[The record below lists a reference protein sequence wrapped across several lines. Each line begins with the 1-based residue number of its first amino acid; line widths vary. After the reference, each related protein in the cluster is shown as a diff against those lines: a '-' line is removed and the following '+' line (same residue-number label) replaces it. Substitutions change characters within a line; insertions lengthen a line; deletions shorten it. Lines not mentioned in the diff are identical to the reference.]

1 MLDPTA
7 IDATLRSGRD
17 SELARIEEAG
27 LNAAQPREQLLI
39 DGWLLR
45 FSPGKARRSRSV
57 NAIAAGT
64 MALERKL
71 SLCRRWY
78 QRFSLPLIIRV
89 TPFSQPADLD
99 EHLAAAGFVAYDET
113 RVMTCRLTDEVADRD
128 RLTVREVD
136 SRAFAEAVGLL
147 RESPPR
153 QIEAHQRRLRDCP
166 LQASTARLVAYGA
179 DGTPLTAGQV
189 VVQDDL
195 AGLYDIVTA
204 VGARRRGLGRAIS
217 RQLLAAAA
225 ALGARSA
232 YLQVDAGNVPARR
245 IYSALGFADR
255 YAYWYRRPADVVDQI
270 PG

>member
-1 MLDPTA
+1 MLDPSA
-7 IDATLRSGRD
+7 IDAALRSGCD
-17 SELARIEEAG
+17 FELARIEEAG

-57 NAIAAGT
+57 NAVAAGA
-64 MALERKL
+64 MALDDKL

-78 QRFSLPLIIRV
+78 QRFGLPLIIRV
-89 TPFSQPADLD
+89 TPFSQPAGLD

-113 RVMTCRLTDEVADRD
+113 RVMTCRLSEAPGDRD
-128 RLTVREVD
+128 GLLARDVD
-136 SRAFAEAVGLL
+136 SRAFAEAVGSL
-147 RESPPR
+147 RESPSR
-153 QIEAHQRRLRDCP
+153 QIEAHRRRLRDCP
-166 LQASTARLVAYGA
+166 LQSTTARLVAYRA
-179 DGTPLTAGQV
+179 DGTPLAAGQV
-189 VVQDDL
+189 IVQDDL

-204 VGARRRGLGRAIS
+204 VGARGQGIGRAVS
-217 RQLLAAAA
+217 RRLLAAAA

-245 IYSALGFADR
+245 IYSALGFVDR

-270 PG
+270 PD